1 MSAQH
6 RSIAASLGDAARR
19 LLAVA
24 AALLVLWAFVWV
36 GARAFRDMGSAGVTL
51 RVMHWSGGGGQEEDQ
66 IVESSLRAFEVA
78 HPGIRV
84 QRINP
89 GDSGQFFTKL
99 QTMMAAGDPPDVF
112 YMDYAR
118 LPVYVREGQLVDIED
133 MAAEQGGL
141 DLSDFYGP
149 PVDAFRWDGQQTG
162 QGQLWGVPKDFTTL
176 GFYVNMD
183 LLRQAGIERPST
195 DWTWDEFITA
205 ARAVG
210 EIDGVTGAE
219 VVTWPFVLR
228 AILWSE
234 GVDVVGDDW
243 NDLRVTDPDVRAV
256 LERLRRWRYDER
268 HTLAAAEAEGVD
280 PSSLFLTGRIGMVG
294 PFGRWVVPSFRSIA
308 AAGDPGGFEWD
319 FLPLPRGR
327 EHANVIATVAWSM
340 ASGSEHPDEAFEL
353 LRWLVSE
360 DIQAEQSRL
369 GLAIPTRRSVAESD
383 AFINAS
389 VPPANDRAFLDEV
402 AVARVPQ
409 WPADPSFG
417 EQFDR
422 RLNKALRGSDDV
434 VTATESLDRWW
445 RDRLQSPLT
454 AGVFPKMPWWIIGI
468 VVLIVA
474 GVVITMVCRVL
485 GRRLGSKADRLEER
499 SGWLLTA
506 PWMIGFAVF
515 LAGPILLSL
524 LLSFTRWGGLGP
536 IEGAEYVGLSNYAR
550 MFTDDDTFLTSLWVT
565 IFYALIAVPTGQ
577 IFALVAAMLLNMK
590 VRGVGLYRAAWY
602 LPSVLAG
609 VGIAV
614 LWQWVFKSDGGLM
627 NLILT
632 PILGLFGASPPA
644 WFTLDASNWGVP
656 AFAIMNLWLV
666 GGSMLVYLAGLRNIP
681 AEQYEAAS
689 IDGARWWRRFR
700 NVTIPML
707 SPVILFN
714 VIMAIIGSFQVF
726 TQAFVMTGGGP
737 GDDTRFYVLYLYN
750 LAFDVYEMGYASA
763 LAWVLLIVILLLTAI
778 TLKVG
783 GKKVYYEGMA

>member
-1 MSAQH
+1 MSSEQ
-6 RSIAASLGDAARR
+6 LGGWRTIGSWLR
-19 LLAVA
+19 GLLTVA

-36 GARAFRDMGSAGVTL
+36 GVRTFRQDAAEGVTL

-66 IVESSLRAFEVA
+66 IVEASLRAFEQA

-118 LPVYVREGQLVDIED
+118 LPVYVREGQLVDIEAI
-133 MAAEQGGL
+133 AAEQGGL
-141 DLSDFYGP
+141 DLADFYRP
-149 PVDAFRWDGQQTG
+149 PVDAFRWDGRQTG
-162 QGQLWGVPKDFTTL
+162 QGPLWGVPKDFTTL
-176 GFYVNMD
+176 GFYVNLD
-183 LLRQAGIERPST
+183 LLRSAGIERP
-195 DWTWDEFITA
+195 DNEWTWDEFIAA
-205 ARAVG
+205 ARALG
-210 EIDGVTGAE
+210 GLDGVTGAE
-219 VVTWPFVLR
+219 IVTWPFVLR

-234 GVDVVGDDW
+234 GVDVVGEDW
-243 NDLRVTDPDVRAV
+243 TDLRVSDPRVRGV
-256 LERLRRWRYDER
+256 LERLRSWRYDEPN
-268 HTLAAAEAEGVD
+268 TLAAAEAEGVD

-308 AAGDPGGFEWD
+308 APGEPGGFEWD

-340 ASGSEHPDEAFEL
+340 ASETEHPAEAFQL

-360 DIQAEQSRL
+360 DIQASQSRL

-383 AFINAS
+383 AFINPS
-389 VPPANDRAFLDEV
+389 VPPASDRVFLDEV
-402 AVARVPQ
+402 TVARVPQ

-422 RLNKALRGSDDV
+422 RLNKTLRGSDDV
-434 VTATESLDRWW
+434 ETATQGLDSWW
-445 RDRLQSPLT
+445 RDRLESPLT
-454 AGVFPKMPWWIIGI
+454 TGVFPKMPWWIIGT
-468 VVLIVA
+468 VVLVA
-474 GVVITMVCRVL
+474 GSIAAVL
-485 GRRLGSKADRLEER
+485 LVRILSTRLGSKADRLEER
-499 SGWLLTA
+499 AGWLLAA

-524 LLSFTRWGGLGP
+524 LLSFTRWGGIGP
-536 IEGAEYVGLSNYAR
+536 LEAAEYVGFANYTRMLS
-550 MFTDDDTFLTSLWVT
+550 DDGTFRTSLWVT
-565 IFYALIAVPTGQ
+565 VLYALIAVPTGQ
-577 IFALVAAMLLNMK
+577 VFALVAAMLLNMK
-590 VRGVGLYRAAWY
+590 VCGVGLYRAAWY

-627 NLILT
+627 NLVLT
-632 PILGLFGASPPA
+632 PIFALFGCAPPA
-644 WFTLDASNWGVP
+644 WFTLDAATWGVP
-656 AFAIMNLWLV
+656 AFAIMNIWLV

-700 NVTIPML
+700 NVTLPML

-763 LAWVLLIVILLLTAI
+763 LAWVLLIIILILTAV

>member
-1 MSAQH
+1 MSSERLGVW
-6 RSIAASLGDAARR
+6 RSVGSALRG
-19 LLAVA
+19 LLTVA

-36 GARAFRDMGSAGVTL
+36 GARAFRDGGQQGVTL

-66 IVESSLRAFEVA
+66 IVESSLRAFEA
-78 HPGIRV
+78 KYPGIRV

-99 QTMMAAGDPPDVF
+99 QTMMAAGDPPDLF

-118 LPVYVREGQLVDIED
+118 LPVYVREGQLVDVEA
-133 MAAEQGGL
+133 MAAEHGGL
-141 DLSDFYGP
+141 DLGDFYQP
-149 PVDAFRWDGQQTG
+149 PVDAFRWDGEQTG
-162 QGQLWGVPKDFTTL
+162 TGPLWGVPKDFTTL
-176 GFYVNMD
+176 GFYINLD
-183 LLRQAGIERPST
+183 LLRRAGIDRPAN
-195 DWTWDEFITA
+195 DWTWDEFIA
-205 ARAVG
+205 VARAIG
-210 EIDGVTGAE
+210 AIDGVTGAE
-219 VVTWPFVLR
+219 IVTWPFVLR

-234 GVDVVGDDW
+234 GVDVVGADW
-243 NDLRVTDPDVRAV
+243 TDLRVTDPEVRAV
-256 LERLRRWRYDER
+256 LERLRSWRYDEP

-308 AAGDPGGFEWD
+308 APGEPGGFEWD

-340 ASGSEHPDEAFEL
+340 ASGSEHPREAFEL

-360 DIQAEQSRL
+360 DIQASQSRL

-383 AFINAS
+383 AFIDAS
-389 VPPANDRAFLDEV
+389 VPPESDRVFLDEI

-422 RLNKALRGSDDV
+422 RLNKSLRGSDDV
-434 VTATESLDRWW
+434 DTATASLDTWW
-445 RDRLQSPLT
+445 QNRLQSPLT

-468 VVLIVA
+468 LVLVA
-474 GVVITMVCRVL
+474 VGVAATLLVRML
-485 GRRLGSKADRLEER
+485 SSRLGSRADRLEER
-499 SGWLLTA
+499 AGWLLA
-506 PWMIGFAVF
+506 SPWMIGFVVF

-536 IEGAEYVGLSNYAR
+536 LEAAEYVGLANYTR
-550 MFTDDDTFLTSLWVT
+550 MLADDDTFRTSLRVT

-577 IFALVAAMLLNMK
+577 VFALVAAMLLNMN

-627 NLILT
+627 NLILA
-632 PILGLFGASPPA
+632 PILGLFGASPPT
-644 WFTLDASNWGVP
+644 WFTLDAATWGVP

-700 NVTIPML
+700 NVTLPML

-763 LAWVLLIVILLLTAI
+763 LAWVLLIVILVLTAV

-783 GKKVYYEGMA
+783 GRKVYYEGMA

>member
-1 MSAQH
+1 MGSWRAVVFWL
-6 RSIAASLGDAARR
+6 RG
-19 LLAVA
+19 LLMVTAG
-24 AALLVLWAFVWV
+24 LLVLWAFVWV
-36 GARAFRDMGSAGVTL
+36 GARAFRDVGEQGVTL
-51 RVMHWSGGGGQEEDQ
+51 RVMHWSGGGGQEEDK
-66 IVESSLRAFEVA
+66 IVEASLRAFEQV

-118 LPVYVREGQLVDIED
+118 LPVYVREGQLVDIEAI
-133 MAAEQGGL
+133 AAEQGGL
-141 DLSDFYGP
+141 DLTDFYQP
-149 PVDAFRWDGQQTG
+149 PVDAFRWDGRQTG
-162 QGQLWGVPKDFTTL
+162 QGPLWGIPKDFTTL
-176 GFYVNMD
+176 GFYVNLD
-183 LLRQAGIERPST
+183 LLRSAGVERPGN

-210 EIDGVTGAE
+210 VIDGITGAE
-219 VVTWPFVLR
+219 IVTWPFVLR

-234 GVDVVGDDW
+234 GVDVIGEDW
-243 NDLRVTDPDVRAV
+243 ADLRVTAPEVRAV
-256 LERLRRWRYDER
+256 LKRLRSWRYDEPN
-268 HTLAAAEAEGVD
+268 TLAAAEAEGVD

-308 AAGDPGGFEWD
+308 APGERGGFEWD
-319 FLPLPRGR
+319 FLPLPRGS

-340 ASGSEHPDEAFEL
+340 ASNSEHPEEAFEL
-353 LRWLVSE
+353 LQWLVSE
-360 DIQAEQSRL
+360 DIQASQSRL
-369 GLAIPTRRSVAESD
+369 GLAVPTRRSVAESD
-383 AFINAS
+383 AFINPD
-389 VPPANDRAFLDEV
+389 VPPASDQVFLDEV
-402 AVARVPQ
+402 SVARVPQ

-422 RLNKALRGSDDV
+422 RINKTLRGRDDV
-434 VTATESLDRWW
+434 ETATQGLEDWW

-454 AGVFPKMPWWIIGI
+454 TGVFPKMPWWIIGI
-468 VVLIVA
+468 VLGVAVAIVA
-474 GVVITMVCRVL
+474 TLLIKILTN
-485 GRRLGSKADRLEER
+485 RLGSKQDRLEER
-499 SGWLLTA
+499 AGWLLA
-506 PWMIGFAVF
+506 SPWMIGFAIF

-536 IEGAEYVGLSNYAR
+536 LEAAEYVGTANYAR
-550 MFTDDDTFLTSLWVT
+550 MFADDDTFRTSLWVT
-565 IFYALIAVPTGQ
+565 IFYAVIAVPTGQ
-577 IFALVAAMLLNMK
+577 LFALIAAMLLNMK
-590 VRGVGLYRAAWY
+590 VRGVSLYRAVWY

-627 NLILT
+627 NQILT
-632 PILGLFGASPPA
+632 PILGFFGASPPA
-644 WFTLDASNWGVP
+644 WFTMDAATWGVP

-689 IDGARWWRRFR
+689 IDGVRWWRRLR
-700 NVTIPML
+700 NVTLPML

-763 LAWVLLIVILLLTAI
+763 LAWVLLIVILMLTAI

-783 GKKVYYEGMA
+783 GRKVYYEGMA

>member
-1 MSAQH
+1 MTSEPKGVW
-6 RSIAASLGDAARR
+6 RGVGSTLCG
-19 LLAVA
+19 LLTAVA
-24 AALLVLWAFVWV
+24 AVLVLWAFVWV
-36 GARAFRDMGSAGVTL
+36 GARTFRDAGTQELTL

-66 IVESSLRAFEVA
+66 IVESSIRAFEQA

-89 GDSGQFFTKL
+89 GDTGQYFTKL

-112 YMDYAR
+112 YMNYNR
-118 LPVYVREGQLVDIED
+118 LPVYVREGQLADIEA
-133 MAAEQGGL
+133 MAADRGGL
-141 DLSDFYGP
+141 DLDDFYQP
-149 PVDAFRWDGQQTG
+149 PVDAFRWDGTRTG
-162 QGQLWGVPKDFTTL
+162 VGPLWGVPKDFTTL
-176 GFYVNMD
+176 GFYVNLD
-183 LLRQAGIERPST
+183 LLRQAGIERPGN
-195 DWTWDEFITA
+195 DWTWDEFIAA
-205 ARAVG
+205 ARAIG
-210 EIDGVTGAE
+210 ELEHVTGAE
-219 VVTWPFVLR
+219 IVTWDFVLR
-228 AILWSE
+228 AILWTE
-234 GVDVVGDDW
+234 GVDIVGDDW
-243 NDLRVTDPDVRAV
+243 TDLRVTDPEVCDV
-256 LERLRRWRYDER
+256 LERLRRWRYDEP

-308 AAGDPGGFEWD
+308 GPGEPGGFKWD

-327 EHANVIATVAWSM
+327 AHANVIATVAWSM
-340 ASGSEHPDEAFEL
+340 ASESAHPAEAFEL
-353 LRWLVSE
+353 LRWLVSK
-360 DIQAEQSRL
+360 DIQSSQSRL

-383 AFINAS
+383 AFINPD
-389 VPPANDRAFLDEV
+389 VPPASDRMYLDEV
-402 AVARVPQ
+402 DVAQVAQ
-409 WPADPSFG
+409 WPADASFVD
-417 EQFDR
+417 QFAR

-434 VTATESLDRWW
+434 QTATKGLDDWW
-445 RDRLQSPLT
+445 RDRLKSPLT
-454 AGVFPKMPWWIIGI
+454 TGVFPKMPWWIIG
-468 VVLIVA
+468 VLIGVA
-474 GVVITMVCRVL
+474 ALIATTMLIRLVGKQVGSRAE
-485 GRRLGSKADRLEER
+485 RREER
-499 SGWLLTA
+499 AGWLLAA
-506 PWMIGFAVF
+506 PWMLGFALF

-524 LLSFTRWGGLGP
+524 LLSFTRWGGIGPLGA
-536 IEGAEYVGLSNYAR
+536 AEYVGGANYTR
-550 MFTDDDTFLTSLWVT
+550 MLANDETFWISLWVT
-565 IFYALIAVPTGQ
+565 VLYALIAVPTGQ
-577 IFALVAAMLLNMK
+577 LFALMAAMLLNMK

-632 PILGLFGASPPA
+632 PILGVFGATPPA
-644 WFTLDASNWGVP
+644 WFTMDAATWGVP

-700 NVTIPML
+700 NVTLPML

-763 LAWVLLIVILLLTAI
+763 LAWVLLIVILILTAL

-783 GKKVYYEGMA
+783 GKRVYYEGMA